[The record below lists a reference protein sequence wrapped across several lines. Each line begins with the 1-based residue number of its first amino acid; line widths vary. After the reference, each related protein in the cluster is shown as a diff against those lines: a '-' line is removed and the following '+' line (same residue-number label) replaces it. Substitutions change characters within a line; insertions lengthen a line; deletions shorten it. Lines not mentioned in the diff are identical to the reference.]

1 LRLSVNS
8 LALCRRVGVRPA
20 VDAPGKSILFGISRR
35 SYPGSLSRRARNE
48 PRAESQMGFCRVP
61 ISLEVSGAVEAS
73 SALSGL
79 SEKGRPRRGNGR
91 AALLG
96 RGVNSHWRNGV
107 GNAHG
112 LGEVLLRRL
121 RNCRSAQITTNAH
134 NAIFLMTCPF
144 VWPTA

>member
-1 LRLSVNS
+1 
-8 LALCRRVGVRPA
+8 
-20 VDAPGKSILFGISRR
+20 
-35 SYPGSLSRRARNE
+35 
-48 PRAESQMGFCRVP
+48 MGFCRVP

-79 SEKGRPRRGNGR
+79 SEKGRLRRGNGR

-107 GNAHG
+107 GNAHHRIG
-112 LGEVLLRRL
+112 RSLLRRL
-121 RNCRSAQITTNAH
+121 RNCRSAQIRTNAH